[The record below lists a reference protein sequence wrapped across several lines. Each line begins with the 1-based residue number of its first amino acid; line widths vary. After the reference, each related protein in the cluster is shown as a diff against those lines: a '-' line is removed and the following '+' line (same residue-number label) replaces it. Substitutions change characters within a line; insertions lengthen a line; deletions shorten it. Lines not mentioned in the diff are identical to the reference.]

1 MLGLLL
7 IPEEM
12 EQPKELKSL
21 EASLASDQKNF
32 ASSPKA
38 GGFVKAIVN
47 PVVNAVHLG
56 LLRGKQRKLT
66 QAIASGRA
74 GLIEKA
80 LSQGPT
86 SLSPKEKRIIL
97 YDPLL
102 VQEIHRLVWETPD
115 DRIAKLWGI
124 IR

>member
-7 IPEEM
+7 IPEEI

-21 EASLASDQKNF
+21 EASLASEQKNF

-56 LLRGKQRKLT
+56 LLRGKQRRLT
-66 QAIASGRA
+66 QEIASGRT

-80 LSQGPT
+80 FSQGPA
-86 SLSPKEKRIIL
+86 SLNPKEKRILL

-102 VQEIHRLVWETPD
+102 VQELHRRIWETPD
-115 DRIAKLWGI
+115 ERIAKLWGI